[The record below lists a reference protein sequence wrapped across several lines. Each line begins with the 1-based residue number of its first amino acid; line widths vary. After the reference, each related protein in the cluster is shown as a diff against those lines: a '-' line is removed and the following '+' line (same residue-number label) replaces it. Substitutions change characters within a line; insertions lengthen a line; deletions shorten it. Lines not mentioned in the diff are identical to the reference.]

1 MAETT
6 WNTPLPN
13 VPTEYGPSFEPTVLA
28 AIKELR
34 DRIDAGATP
43 AAPTVD
49 TLAGATDIGRS
60 LLKAQDAA
68 AVRTL
73 LNVAEKPAA

>member
-1 MAETT
+1 MADSN
-6 WNTPLPN
+6 WTPLPN
-13 VPTEYGPSFEPTVLA
+13 VPEEHGPSFEPSVIA
-28 AIKELR
+28 AILELR
-34 DRIDAGATP
+34 DRIDGTATP

-49 TLAGATDIGRS
+49 TLAGATAFGKSI
-60 LLKAQDAA
+60 LKAQDAA